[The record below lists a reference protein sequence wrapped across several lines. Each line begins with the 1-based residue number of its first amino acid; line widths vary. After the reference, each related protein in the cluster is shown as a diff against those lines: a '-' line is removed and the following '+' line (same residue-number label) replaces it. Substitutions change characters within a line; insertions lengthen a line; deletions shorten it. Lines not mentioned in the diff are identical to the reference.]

1 MKISKKRIAAIDI
14 GTNSF
19 HLIIAEQ
26 KHKNSFRLLDSE
38 REFVRLGADS
48 PPDKTIISEEDIK
61 KAVTVLTRFAALA
74 KYHKADIATVA
85 TSAVRE
91 SLNKDQFIQA
101 IKVQTGIDVKVIN
114 GNEEARLIFL
124 GMKNAIHIKDKSI
137 LGIDI
142 GGGSTEFIHSVN
154 DKIVF
159 AESVKIGAV
168 RLSKMFFDYFII
180 TDEAVRNCSD
190 YVEKKLKENSN
201 IKLEIDLDFAIGSS
215 GTVDT
220 ICMIKQL
227 EKDGI
232 AKHRLNGFSFTRDEF
247 FEVYDLIMKCKTV
260 EERIRIPGIELK
272 RADIIPAG
280 LIILKKSFEL
290 FNIKKMVL
298 SEYALREGIIFNSFN

>member
-1 MKISKKRIAAIDI
+1 MKNSKKRIAAIDI

-26 KHKNSFRLLDSE
+26 KNKNSFRLLDSE
-38 REFVRLGADS
+38 RDFVRLGADS
-48 PPDKTIISEEDIK
+48 LPDKTIISEEDIK
-61 KAVTVLTRFAALA
+61 KAVTVLTRFVSLA
-74 KYHKADIATVA
+74 KYHKADISAVA

-91 SLNKDQFIQA
+91 ALNKEDFIQA
-101 IKVQTGIDVKVIN
+101 VKSQTGVDVKVIN
-114 GNEEARLIFL
+114 GNEEAELIFL
-124 GMKNAIHIKDKSI
+124 GMKNAIDIRRKKV

-142 GGGSTEFIHSVN
+142 GGGSTEFIYAFGEQIN
-154 DKIVF
+154 F
-159 AESVKIGAV
+159 AGSVKIGAV
-168 RLSKMFFDYFII
+168 RLSKMFFTDFII

-190 YVEKKLKENSN
+190 YVEKKLKEHSN
-201 IKLEIDLDFAIGSS
+201 IKLNIDIDFAIGSS

-227 EKDGI
+227 ERDGT
-232 AKHRLNGFSFTRDEF
+232 AKHRLNGFSFTREEF